1 MKFRAS
7 NAASRPSINITPL
20 LDVVFILLIFFAVST
35 SFMFVGAIEVELPKA
50 DTTTE
55 GKSKDT
61 VRVVVTK
68 DNQFR
73 VDNATVSEADLNGRL
88 ADIYAA
94 SPGASLIIEADT
106 GSLHGVV
113 VKVIDAGKA
122 AGFESFAI
130 ATEEPLDRK

>member
-7 NAASRPSINITPL
+7 DSATKPSINITPL
-20 LDVVFILLIFFAVST
+20 LDAVFILLLFFAVST
-35 SFMFVGAIEVELPKA
+35 SFMYVGAIEVELPKA

-55 GKSKDT
+55 SKSKDT

-73 VDNATVSEADLNGRL
+73 IDNATVTSQDLNRAL
-88 ADIYAA
+88 ADIHAA
-94 SPGASLIIEADT
+94 SPGSSLIIEADT
-106 GSLHGVV
+106 GSLHGAVV
-113 VKVIDAGKA
+113 RVIDAGKA

-130 ATEEPLDRK
+130 ATEEPLR